1 MEIIYTY
8 TCVDESLDLS
18 VHVDTCM
25 KRLMFRPEGTIVV
38 ILQVSGCIISVSIF
52 CIYIYILLRAVI
64 KGWIQVVSCHFSM
77 GSSFSAQLACS

>member
-8 TCVDESLDLS
+8 TCVDRSLDLS

-38 ILQVSGCIISVSIF
+38 ILQVSGCIISVS
-52 CIYIYILLRAVI
+52 
-64 KGWIQVVSCHFSM
+64 
-77 GSSFSAQLACS
+77 